1 MTLIVE
7 DGSGRADA
15 NAYVSVA
22 EADAY
27 FALRNN
33 AAWAAAA
40 AADKE
45 AAIVRATDY
54 LDAGYAFRGV
64 RASQTQALAW
74 PRLAAE
80 DDAGR
85 AIAGVPE
92 AVRRA
97 CIELALRALDGELLP
112 DAPRGGRVKSESL
125 GPLSVTYADG
135 APAGTA
141 RAAIDRLLR
150 PVLRGGNDVT
160 RA

>member
-7 DGSGRADA
+7 DGGGHADA

-22 EADAY
+22 EADEY
-27 FALRNN
+27 FALRGN
-33 AAWAAAA
+33 AAWAAAE

-54 LDAGYAFRGV
+54 LDAGHAFRGV

-74 PRLAAE
+74 PRLGAE

-97 CIELALRALDGELLP
+97 CAELALRALAGDLLP
-112 DAPRGGRVKSESL
+112 DAPRGGGVKSESV

-135 APAGTA
+135 APAGTV
-141 RAAIDRLLR
+141 RAAVDRLLR
-150 PVLRGGNDVT
+150 PVVRAGSDVM